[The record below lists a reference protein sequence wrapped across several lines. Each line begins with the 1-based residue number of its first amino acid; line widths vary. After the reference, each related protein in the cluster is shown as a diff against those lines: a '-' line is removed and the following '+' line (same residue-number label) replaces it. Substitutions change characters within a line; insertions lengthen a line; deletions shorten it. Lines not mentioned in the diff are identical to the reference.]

1 MILAE
6 AHRCFTQNFDLLLF
20 KHFFSTTKK
29 GSQVFTS
36 HFQALSYTCAWR
48 IDARNT
54 DPAKKLH
61 ALFSAK
67 IIEGLTHIFQE
78 DLLPVLFSSSV
89 IQASKKRQFGCK
101 SRMCTEFPH
110 HFHLLGLK
118 LGKWFLAP
126 RRRSPF
132 SYFKNK
138 CHDTENRWFIT
149 LPHGKM
155 CQKLI
160 LRRQLDLRPWLPFHK
175 TSVLTNY
182 VIHKVLHGCAK
193 CKKK

>member
-6 AHRCFTQNFDLLLF
+6 AHRWFTQNFDLLLF

-89 IQASKKRQFGCK
+89 IQPSKKRQIWLQVTNVHRIPSPLPSIGTQTRQVIFSSK
-101 SRMCTEFPH
+101 TPKPVQ
-110 HFHLLGLK
+110 LLLK
-118 LGKWFLAP
+118 QMSW
-126 RRRSPF
+126 
-132 SYFKNK
+132 
-138 CHDTENRWFIT
+138 
-149 LPHGKM
+149 HGKQVV
-155 CQKLI
+155 CH
-160 LRRQLDLRPWLPFHK
+160 RATREDV
-175 TSVLTNY
+175 SETNT
-182 VIHKVLHGCAK
+182 
-193 CKKK
+193 